1 MSLIN
6 QVRHMY
12 LLTVFN
18 ISAHIGVPLTLGSD
32 LHLEIMRSMCN
43 NSSVPREF
51 AAQTEIQR
59 HIARYIL
66 SLDPQNDPQNRCSIT
81 KVFDRELE
89 AIRPNFQNSWSA
101 QTEFSLLGAKLYP
114 YAMCFAPQTAPPR
127 GYPEQDRSADM
138 RISTRAI
145 LHQGLATIVRL
156 VNVFA
161 GFSRL
166 PEREFDTS
174 LSHKGQ
180 VDFDHRVFYPKVY
193 FPVLFFAV
201 YFLLFYLSKNSGA
214 KDEDKGCRSKAS
226 REYLP
231 NILKH
236 SHFGR
241 TQTRSEKHRS
251 PKRCYHS

>member
-66 SLDPQNDPQNRCSIT
+66 SLDPQNDPQNRCSI
-81 KVFDRELE
+81 
-89 AIRPNFQNSWSA
+89 
-101 QTEFSLLGAKLYP
+101 
-114 YAMCFAPQTAPPR
+114 
-127 GYPEQDRSADM
+127 RSADM